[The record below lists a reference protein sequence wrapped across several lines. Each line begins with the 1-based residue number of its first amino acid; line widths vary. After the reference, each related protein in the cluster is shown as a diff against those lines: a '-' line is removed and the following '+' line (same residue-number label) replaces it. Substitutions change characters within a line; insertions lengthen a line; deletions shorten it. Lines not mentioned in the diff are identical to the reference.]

1 MNPSVFGTEE
11 LRMLWASAL
20 LGVVQLVLAVM
31 FSLAARGLPWGAGP
45 RDTPAAPMSTMG
57 ARVERAWHNYRET
70 FPLFAAAVLLANAM
84 SVHGRSTVIA
94 ADLFF
99 YGRVLYVP
107 LYAFGIPYLRTV
119 SWLAAVAGIVIILA
133 VIWPGI

>member
-1 MNPSVFGTEE
+1 MHPFDFGTEE

-20 LGVVQLVLAVM
+20 LGLVQLVLAVL
-31 FSLAARGLPWGAGP
+31 FSLAARGLPWGAGA
-45 RDTPAAPMSTMG
+45 RDEPAAPMSKTG

-70 FPLFAAAVLLANAM
+70 FPIFAALVLLATAM
-84 SVHGRSTVIA
+84 NVHDRAIA
-94 ADLFF
+94 LGADLFF

-119 SWLAAVAGIVIILA
+119 SWFAAIVGIVL
-133 VIWPGI
+133 VLLGIWPGI